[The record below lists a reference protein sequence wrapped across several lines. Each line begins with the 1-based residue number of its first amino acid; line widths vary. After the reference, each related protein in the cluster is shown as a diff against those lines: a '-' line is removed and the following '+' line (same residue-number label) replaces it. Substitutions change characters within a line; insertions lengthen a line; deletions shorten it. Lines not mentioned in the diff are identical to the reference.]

1 MTYNA
6 MHERIKHGYIME
18 LIGKCVLAESVVINK
33 YVLPYLWQQETVI
46 ASKIGRQTIKEE
58 K

>member
-6 MHERIKHGYIME
+6 IHERIKYAYVKE
-18 LIGKCVLAESVVINK
+18 LITNCVLAESIVINK
-33 YVLPYLWQQETVI
+33 YVLPYLWQQEALI
-46 ASKIGRQTIKEE
+46 AGKIGRQTLKEE

>member
-1 MTYNA
+1 
-6 MHERIKHGYIME
+6 MHERIKHAYIME

>member
-6 MHERIKHGYIME
+6 MHERIKYSYVKE
-18 LIGKCVLAESVVINK
+18 LITQCVLAESIVVNK
-33 YVLPYLWQQETVI
+33 YVLPYLWKQEAMI
-46 ASKIGRQTIKEE
+46 ASKIGRQTLKEE